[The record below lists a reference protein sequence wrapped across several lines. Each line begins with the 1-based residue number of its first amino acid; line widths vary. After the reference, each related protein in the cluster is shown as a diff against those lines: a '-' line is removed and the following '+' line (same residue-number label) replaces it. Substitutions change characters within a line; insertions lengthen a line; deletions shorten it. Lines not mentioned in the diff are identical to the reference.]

1 MQGRNR
7 PRRGGPGCLDSG
19 LADSRCTPQPH
30 STAASGLAPT
40 RTTVA
45 QTLCVCERKP
55 CCQKEKLASNPQIL
69 RKRLELESC
78 RNRLEIN
85 WFRAQLL
92 PGQARKPLAYRR
104 FQAALRPVL
113 LRQQRSQV
121 QPPAC
126 LPPQALE
133 TVTPQSSDSLHR
145 LGARPL
151 AHPSQPPRHSLRPRQ
166 RPARAQRS
174 NPLRH
179 AAGRVR
185 ASPVA
190 TMGRSTS
197 SAAPSLPAA
206 CLHHKP
212 FERLPRQNSVADCEI
227 VDIAGVGHTQ
237 ALRTGPFPRP
247 WIATRRANRHR
258 EQPDA
263 KVQQPRL
270 QTRLK
275 VGKVAAQ

>member
-1 MQGRNR
+1 MSRQRIGRFKVHSAT
-7 PRRGGPGCLDSG
+7 PLDCRQAAAGAAALSE
-19 LADSRCTPQPH
+19 
-30 STAASGLAPT
+30 TAASGLAPT

-45 QTLCVCERKP
+45 QTLRVCERKP
-55 CCQKEKLASNPQIL
+55 YCQKEKLASNPQLL
-69 RKRLELESC
+69 RKRLDLESC

-151 AHPSQPPRHSLRPRQ
+151 AHPSQPP
-166 RPARAQRS
+166 PA
-174 NPLRH
+174 
-179 AAGRVR
+179 
-185 ASPVA
+185 
-190 TMGRSTS
+190 
-197 SAAPSLPAA
+197 LPAA
-206 CLHHKP
+206 P
-212 FERLPRQNSVADCEI
+212 PAASPRTA
-227 VDIAGVGHTQ
+227 
-237 ALRTGPFPRP
+237 
-247 WIATRRANRHR
+247 
-258 EQPDA
+258 EQPPPTRCRKSQSISRRNHGTINIQRRPFTPCGLPSPQAVRTLTASEFGCGIA
-263 KVQQPRL
+263 KSL
-270 QTRLK
+270 I
-275 VGKVAAQ
+275 